1 MKNATAINH
10 GTKRLLE
17 AASEGCEEGVSSG
30 LGELIGLVCTGLRDR
45 IHESSFR

>member
-17 AASEGCEEGVSSG
+17 AVSEGCEEGVSSG
-30 LGELIGLVCTGLRDR
+30 LGGLI
-45 IHESSFR
+45 E